1 MHELQRQKYVEHA
14 VKTASQQQLLIM
26 LVDGAIRFG
35 KQAIEAIEARD
46 MAQSHDR
53 LMRMRDIVNEWVIT
67 IDRTS
72 PIAANLLAI
81 YEYLLYRI
89 VQANMR
95 KDRAIVEEVIQ
106 FLIELRDTWV
116 QASRMLTKAAVHGNG

>member
-35 KQAIEAIEARD
+35 KQAIEAIEAKD
-46 MAQSHDR
+46 MARSHDR

-72 PIAANLLAI
+72 PIAANLLVL

-95 KDRAIVEEVIQ
+95 KDRAIIEEVIQ
-106 FLIELRDTWV
+106 FLMELRDTWL
-116 QASRMLTKAAVHGNG
+116 QASRMMTKAAVHGNG